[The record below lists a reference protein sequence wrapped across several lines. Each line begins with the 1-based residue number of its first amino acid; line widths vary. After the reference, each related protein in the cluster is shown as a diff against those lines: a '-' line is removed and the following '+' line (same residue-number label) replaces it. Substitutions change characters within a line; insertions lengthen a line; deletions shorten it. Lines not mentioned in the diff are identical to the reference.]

1 MNLNLII
8 LFLVGICIVFADKI
22 DEATKSDGKMKKVIY
37 VCGAGV
43 LLIDLIAWFASMLA

>member
-1 MNLNLII
+1 MNLNVI
-8 LFLVGICIVFADKI
+8 LLLLVGICIVLADKM

-43 LLIDLIAWFASMLA
+43 LLIDLIAWFASRLA